1 MKKLYVLL
9 FFFATASYAQTP
21 CINGYAGIY
30 PCSGFG
36 LQSQIP
42 FTSMDATNSSDSW
55 GWVDPLDNKEYAI
68 IGLDNGTGFIDISDP
83 VNPVY
88 LGKLPSATG
97 TALARDI
104 KTYNNFAFV
113 VSDGNG
119 AHGMQVFDLTRLRS
133 VVNPPVTFTMD
144 AHYTDFE
151 NAHNLAINEDTGYAY
166 ALRTNTYGGGIH
178 FIDIQD
184 PMNPVAAGGFSGV
197 YTHDAQIV
205 NYNGPDSDY
214 TGREIL
220 FSFNGYDQDVWIVDI
235 TDKANPQA
243 ITNFTF
249 TSSEH
254 SHQGWLTEDH
264 KFMIMGDEA
273 DELNFGFNTRT
284 IIFDLTDLDNPI
296 QSFEHTG
303 STTATDHNGYTMG
316 DNYYLANYA
325 AGLRVF
331 DISDIENG
339 TMVETGHFDV
349 YPTNNAAG
357 FNGAWTAYPYFPSGN
372 ILVSALTYTDPNY
385 TGGFFLLKDGLLG
398 TNDFDQTNGISLL
411 PNPATDSVEI
421 TFQNDLI
428 LESIEVFDVTGRRI
442 KVETTNTVDI
452 SSFQNGLLFVRI
464 FTDQG
469 ITTKKLLKK

>member
-1 MKKLYVLL
+1 MFV
-9 FFFATASYAQTP
+9 FFLIATFGFSQTP
-21 CINGYAGIY
+21 CDGGFAGIY
-30 PCSGFG
+30 PCNGFG

-42 FTSMDATNSSDSW
+42 FTDMGATNASDSW

-83 VNPVY
+83 VSPVY

-104 KTYNNFAFV
+104 KTYNTYAFV
-113 VSDGNG
+113 VSDNNG

-133 VVNPPVTFTMD
+133 VVDPPVTFTMD

-151 NAHNLAINEDTGYAY
+151 NAHNLAINEDTGFAY

-184 PMNPVAAGGFSGV
+184 PLNPVSAGGFSGV

-205 NYNGPDSDY
+205 NYHGPDSDY
-214 TGREIL
+214 SGREIL
-220 FSFNGYDQDVWIVDI
+220 LSFNGYDQDVWIVDV
-235 TDKANPQA
+235 TDKTNPQA

-264 KFMIMGDEA
+264 KYLIMGDEA

-284 IIFDLTDLDNPI
+284 IIFDITDLDNPI
-296 QSFEHTG
+296 QTFEHTG
-303 STTATDHNGYTMG
+303 STEATDHNGYTIG
-316 DNYYLANYA
+316 DSYYLANYA

-339 TMVETGHFDV
+339 TMIETGYFDV
-349 YPTNNAAG
+349 YPTNNSAG

-398 TNDFDQTNGISLL
+398 VEDFNQTDEIYLH
-411 PNPATDSVEI
+411 PNPATDIVNI
-421 TFQNDLI
+421 TFSKGLL

-442 KVETTNTVDI
+442 KVESTNTVDI

-469 ITTKKLLKK
+469 TITKKLIKNN